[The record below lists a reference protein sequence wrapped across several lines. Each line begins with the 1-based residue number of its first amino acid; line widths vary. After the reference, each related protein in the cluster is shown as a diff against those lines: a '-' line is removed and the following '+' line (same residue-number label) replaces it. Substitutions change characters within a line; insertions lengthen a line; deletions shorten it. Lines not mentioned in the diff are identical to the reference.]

1 MEAGLPQITA
11 NGLTVFL
18 LQRTSIEEAQAGKAR
33 LRLFLRSY
41 WCPAAEKNVLTRQDN
56 AMMPL

>member
-11 NGLTVFL
+11 KGLTVFL

-33 LRLFLRSY
+33 LRLFNTGARPQKKMF
-41 WCPAAEKNVLTRQDN
+41 WRVGITR
-56 AMMPL
+56 